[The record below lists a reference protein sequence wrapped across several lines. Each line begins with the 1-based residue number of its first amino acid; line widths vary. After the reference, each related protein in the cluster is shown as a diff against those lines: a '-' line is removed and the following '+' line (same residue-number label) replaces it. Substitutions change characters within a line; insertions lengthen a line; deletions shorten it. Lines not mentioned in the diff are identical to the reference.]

1 MQPTCAMRTA
11 TSIEA
16 AACAVAARVMGY
28 PAFSEVIL
36 EQQLSPRAVAAMLRM
51 SATKDGT
58 AAAIIILAA
67 GTARHA
73 ADPNGWDGETERL
86 LALDA
91 VHTDATGVKQAALRA
106 AKIVAEHW
114 QEIAAE
120 RLGSISQKNG

>member
-11 TSIEA
+11 MSIEA

-58 AAAIIILAA
+58 AAAI
-67 GTARHA
+67 TARHA

>member
-1 MQPTCAMRTA
+1 MCYADGHVDRGL
-11 TSIEA
+11 
-16 AACAVAARVMGY
+16 AARVMGY

-58 AAAIIILAA
+58 AAAITILTA

-91 VHTDATGVKQAALRA
+91 VHTDATGVKQAASRA